1 MASQS
6 LGVKA
11 LWMERRLSRVGSGGW
26 EVGWGVCL
34 SSTSFLLNLPN
45 LQSIQQPSSPRG
57 LGLRRPLGS
66 TRNRWGRGRAD
77 GAGEGKIG
85 PASSPL
91 PPEPGDWKGGLE
103 LRPSFLAPYSH
114 GS

>member
-26 EVGWGVCL
+26 EVVGGVCL
-34 SSTSFLLNLPN
+34 SSASFLLNPPT

-57 LGLRRPLGS
+57 PGLRRPLGS
-66 TRNRWGRGRAD
+66 TRNRWGWGRED
-77 GAGEGKIG
+77 G
-85 PASSPL
+85 PCLLSASP
-91 PPEPGDWKGGLE
+91 
-103 LRPSFLAPYSH
+103 
-114 GS
+114 